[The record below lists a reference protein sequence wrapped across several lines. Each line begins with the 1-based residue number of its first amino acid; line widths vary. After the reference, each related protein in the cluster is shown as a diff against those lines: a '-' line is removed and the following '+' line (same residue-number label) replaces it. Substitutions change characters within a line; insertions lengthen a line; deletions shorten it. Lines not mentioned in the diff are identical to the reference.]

1 MKKKVKILGVALIIL
16 VFAIALLLG
25 KDPTSRMIASLQGE
39 DNKAEYKEVTEEDY
53 KTQSDNVKFAAY
65 FVSDDK
71 QVDGTNNRIGYS
83 DTLYFNLKLS
93 SGTLRNAKIQI
104 NSQNFYLDTN
114 LMEDSVISTDYVS
127 ANTKEIALKEIS
139 GNVEKIITGAVKSG
153 NYEFP
158 TSKAEAIG
166 EDISN
171 YSKENTIV
179 FSADYI
185 DESNNTTTITKEIPI
200 TVDWYG
206 SINIEIPNQVYGND
220 NLNQKYNI
228 SNYLDETNGEM
239 TLEFKVAVQ
248 ETTNEVLIKKS
259 YVEGIVPLVN
269 NIAPTNVVVEGENVN
284 YTYDPNT
291 QKFTAS
297 REAVLSGNTINEEAY
312 SGVYAQNEIQYRYNE
327 YTVKATYPIDAYLV
341 DDDEY
346 IDISV
351 PVSGYYE
358 GFNGEKSEQISSN
371 ISVAYSNMDNETTG
385 FRAFIGR
392 NVLYPIE
399 RQVVSKRNILLAYRY
414 NNNQTSTQ
422 IESEYYTRWNVVT
435 KLGEQ
440 VDKAVL
446 TDNHTKD
453 VFIDSTGAEIANNDY
468 IYNKGIAF
476 SNPISAL
483 GENGWI
489 DVYNDETDELIHRFT
504 VDDWSNYDTLNPYE
518 YAKDVNYI
526 RVETSTVAE
535 NSMLTVY
542 NVKGFNIDRIKQDF
556 TQDTLENITQIKTH
570 FRGTMQIA
578 GETTEYSTEENAYF
592 EDETSVVNFT
602 TSKNEINTQTSNK
615 LQIEINPNV
624 SQYNT
629 STWTDEQ
636 YLIKLP
642 EDIINLSINNITTDN
657 QENSRIKNYYQ
668 YRDNGN
674 IFIKIEME
682 GEGFSSYRLLLD
694 CIVETNPTAQSKT
707 SEVELYAYN
716 SENNVYYTTDQ
727 SEDIYDLNNNNNTSE
742 IIGKKTDTISIVQED
757 TLLTYQ
763 STSDATPENDTIYA
777 PLTAIVEN
785 EDRTATVDIT
795 LQNNKET
802 SISDVKVLGTMPFA
816 GNKYQLTGEDLGSTY
831 NAELVSDGIVLPDEL
846 ARYATVYYSTNVD
859 VNDDTTDPSNNWTLA
874 PDSYTDVKHFLIV
887 FNRYEIQPDEKVT
900 VSYKIRI
907 PEQIEYNEV
916 SYSAHT
922 VYYSENTET
931 ETSRKTVEVNKLGF
945 MLTKRVNLNI
955 ATISKEDNSGVE
967 GATFK
972 LVEMGTRGTTTLKET
987 NAEGQVSFEQLFLER
1002 DYTLEQIGVSD
1013 DYVRNQDVISFRA
1026 YEEDG
1031 QIKLNVTNGNMN
1043 YSIDQDTKT
1052 VQVTMNN
1059 EVRYDFELT
1068 NLSTTGE
1075 AIQSTFTLTG
1085 NGQNFEQE
1093 TSQDGKTVFT
1103 GLYPE
1108 QEYTLTQTYSKG
1120 YYIEDNSSVTFK
1132 LTRTDSGLVLQ
1143 TISGS
1148 FANSGS
1154 IDDTVA
1160 IKPVL
1165 RQTIQNEA
1173 IPTFNLKVTLY
1184 ESGKIIPLES
1194 AQYRITGGGIENG
1207 ALYTTDARGTFTVPD
1222 LYVHVDGKNVTG
1234 EYTLKEIEPTV
1245 GYALAQT
1252 DIKLV
1257 VSRNP
1262 STQELTLNVTN
1273 GSIREEYEIVD
1284 NTVSIGIENSIIF
1297 NITSRD
1303 GETVELLPGVKL
1315 MIKELVI
1322 ENDQEFERDPMDA
1335 DGNILGETQ
1344 IINGESCQVFTTN
1357 ENGIIEEALRNGIY
1371 KIVKIEVPYG
1381 YHLEENEEDRTYYV
1395 GIGETRGADVEAE
1408 FREPLELSGSGDSQ
1422 PDDYYVAGRDDGMGL
1437 FYHRGSLS
1445 LINDDNEVVRT
1456 ISSNQALQIIDDNG
1470 TFVVLE
1476 SSRIVKYNDNLDVI
1490 ATIDLTNGMEKF
1502 ATTSD
1507 GGYVIVGNYS
1517 GTKTISG
1524 NLTSNGQSLSIT
1536 STRGYDGGFF
1546 QENTVDIFVVK
1557 VDANGKVSN
1566 LAGFGGAGAW
1576 REPGE
1581 DRATYVTVNNNGDY
1595 VISAHIESE
1604 EISGSMMASGS
1615 DISGTFDDCYFIMD
1629 SDTMKVSQ
1637 IVTVGTTRGNIEAT
1651 EGNAH
1656 RAFAGVD
1663 GGVYYV
1669 GQMSGTVTFS
1679 GSQTASGQAITVKST
1694 GDTDAYAVK
1703 FNSEG
1708 KVEWAIAVG
1717 GTNTD
1722 HIYSAEY
1729 TPDGELLIGGDSNGG
1744 AITVDGSKTS
1754 SGISINTE
1762 PIGDSA
1768 STWRGIAL
1776 KIDSRGRVVWANEFG
1791 YAQNEGI
1798 YAFAGFTGNSYVI
1811 CGFDD
1816 ADNNLNNGRSDVY
1829 IRVDEAEGRQEIS
1842 EVKGIEI
1849 TTNKERYNI
1858 TTSVNGVGG
1867 TITGQD
1873 QEIFETIVHG
1883 ENATKPI
1890 TVTPNEGYEI
1900 LAIKVNGEKIPFTT
1914 DDNGIATIEP
1924 MQNITQNT
1932 NIVAEFSNNTSKI
1945 IVHHYLLGTNTKV
1958 AEDDVYVGIVGEEY
1972 TTSPKADLSGYE
1984 LAISDGEYIV
1994 DGEVYGTYGEYD
2006 KEIIYYYQE
2015 KTARLTVNYFIEGT
2029 NTPLSPSVSYEVEK
2043 GESYNTEE
2051 PAYIP
2056 EEYELVAQPN
2066 NKSGIIEESEIVVTY
2081 YYRLKPTYEYKI
2093 EYYYDGNLDDALT
2106 QTGEEIENKVI
2117 DTYTPQLKEGY
2128 VFDHTEGLPLTI
2140 STDINNNIIKVYYK
2154 AREDLRYTV
2163 EYYYDG
2169 VKEDSE
2175 VYTNIKFGTVIT
2187 QYEDRVKEGYQL
2199 EKVEGTPL
2207 TIGVNEQNNIIKV
2220 YYTIRKD
2227 LYYTVHY
2234 YEENSTIEA
2243 APDKE
2248 VGGNT
2253 YHSIVTENPID
2264 IEGYTKVSSDSQNIT
2279 IQVDESQN
2287 VITFYYIKHAQI
2299 PQNELIKTGPDTIT
2313 TENEVLEYTITY
2325 TGVISGYKGNAT
2337 ITLVDTLPYQINT
2350 NTAELDGGQ
2359 YDSAKNTITWV
2370 ENLQDIDT
2378 NTNGNMPVN
2387 ITKTI
2392 RVAYTNIDYSNT
2404 TITNRI
2410 SGNMSLARTGQEI
2423 EIPETTKNTTT
2434 QFTKEVTVTKQWNHT
2449 NNIYGIPTQV
2459 EIQVKNGEEVADS
2472 HILNESNQVE
2482 GNANTWTYT
2491 FTGLQKYNDQGQE
2504 INYTVDE
2511 VGIGE
2516 GELRYYSKNIQG
2528 NTITNT
2534 YIGPVISAT
2543 KEAKTENGLNYV
2555 VEGEKITYT
2564 ITVKNDGQIEK
2575 DVIVKDTIPEGTT
2588 LNGKIKI
2595 NNEDS
2600 DYTSDNLNDGITVN
2614 VPKQGQTTIS
2624 FTVTVNTLEGDS
2636 LTKQL
2641 SNTAIVDGKE
2651 VGPVNNTVNKSDLK
2665 FWKESEPQAGTDVK
2679 AGDTITYTITLDN
2692 SKGTAPTTAIVKDT
2706 VPTGTTFVVNSI
2718 KINNGETS
2726 YTQDNLANGISID
2739 LADHETKTISFQVNV
2754 NDLNDKDTIS
2764 NTATVNDTNTDPIT
2778 HRYVEPII
2786 SASKASTTE
2795 NNLSYAVEGETITY
2809 CITVENSGNL
2819 AGKAT
2824 IKDLIP
2830 EGTTFVPESVKIN
2843 DAQNVAYTESSLK
2856 DGIEVDVPALG
2867 QTTLSFEVTVKE
2879 LEENVFEKEIT
2890 NTAKVNEV
2898 DTNTVTNTVNKPNVI
2913 ASKEASPQ
2921 PGTDVKEGDI
2931 ITYTIRLDN
2940 SKGTAPTS
2948 VLVKDTVPTG
2958 TTFAGNMTLDG
2969 FTIDNNESDL
2979 ADGISVSISAHQIRT
2994 LSFQVKVGN
3003 LDNAQ
3008 EITNKANVDGKDT
3021 NQVTHRY
3028 VEPIIS
3034 SRKESSIENA
3044 RDYVLE
3050 GEIITYTITLTNE
3063 GFTEGIALLKDVIPA
3078 GTSFVNGSVKE
3089 NGAVRT
3095 YTEEDLK
3102 NGINVQVPKAE
3113 ETEDGVNSGTAN
3125 ITFEVRVNN
3134 LPEKTYEATITNKA
3148 NVNGTDTNEVNN
3160 TVYKSNVVAS
3170 KESETAGQDV
3180 EQNDIITYKVKLDN
3194 SLGTAPDTVVVKD
3207 LAPIGTTFIPGTIKE
3222 NNKETEYTED
3232 NLKNGISVNIE
3243 AHEVKEISFQVQV
3256 NDLENATLITNTA
3269 EVNNIDTNTITNR
3282 YVEPIITAT
3291 KELSTE
3297 NSLAYVVEGETI
3309 TYTITV
3315 ENRGFTKGTAN
3326 ITDQIPQGTT
3336 FVDKSVRINGVKNET
3351 YTAENLRTGI
3361 QLEVPAGEETDS
3373 GVNPGTVTLS
3383 FEVTVNEL
3391 AQNVFERTITNTA
3404 NVNGTNTNTVNNT
3417 VNKPNVVPSKTAE
3430 PAEGT
3435 DVKQGDVITYYIT
3448 LDNSLGTAP
3457 DTVLVKDSIPTGT
3470 SFVEGSI
3477 KENNVVLSE
3486 TGSDNLENGINV
3498 SLNPHETKVVSFQV
3512 KVNDLDDTAN
3522 ISNTATVDEVDTNT
3536 VTHRYVE
3543 PIINAEKSST
3553 TENKL
3558 SYVVEG
3564 ETITYYITV
3573 KNTGHL
3579 AGKTTII
3586 DEIPEGTTFVQNSIK
3601 VNNSQTQYTEDNLKA
3616 GIEVDVTALGQ
3627 TTLSFDV
3634 TVNPLEDEALVKTLT
3649 NTAIVNNEEVGP
3661 VNNIVNKSDLKF
3673 WKQANPTA
3681 GADVKTGDTITYTIT
3696 LDNSQGTAPTT
3707 AVVKDAVPQGTT
3719 FVENSI
3725 KIDNGDTSNTE
3736 DNLASGISIDLA
3748 DHETKTLSFQVKV
3761 GDLDNGTQISNTA
3774 TVNDTDTEAVT
3785 HRYVE
3790 PIISASKAVSTQN
3803 NLNYVV
3809 EGETITYTVTVNNAG
3824 YLAGKATIKDPIPD
3838 GTTFVENSV
3847 RVNNGETQYTLENLR
3862 DGIEVDVPAQG
3873 STTLSFRVT
3882 VNTLDNGIFEKEISN
3897 TAKVNEKDTNTVTST
3912 VNKPNVIPSKSS
3924 VPAEGT
3930 DVIANDTITYTI
3942 TLDNSTGTAPTTVNV
3957 KDNVPEG
3964 TTFVTGSVVLKD
3976 RTTRYTEEELASGIN
3991 VDLSAHEVATLSFR
4005 VTVNDLANRDTISNT
4020 ATVNDVP
4027 TKTITHRYIEPIISA
4042 TKESSTEHNLD
4053 YVVEGEVIT
4062 YKITVKNSGDLE
4074 GKATIKDSIPEGTSF
4089 VQGSIKINDEE
4100 REEFTSLNLQNGI
4113 DVEVPALGQTTLTFQ
4128 VRVNTL
4134 PEGTFEKQIS
4144 NTATVNDVNTNSV
4157 QETVNKPN
4165 VIVTKESDKAG
4176 TDVKAGDKITY
4187 TIRLDNSLGT
4197 APTSVVVKDEAPI
4210 GTTFEDG
4217 SISLDGKPLDN
4228 VEKDLNNGISI
4239 NLAPHEVKT
4248 LSFQVTVQDID
4259 NGTQIT
4265 NTAKADDKDTNEVTS
4280 RYVEPI
4286 ISATKEAISEHS
4298 LDYVVEGERIT
4309 YKITVNNAGYLEG
4322 KATIKD
4328 NIPEGTTFV
4337 AESIK
4342 INDEP
4347 QTSYTSDSLKDGIE
4361 VNVPAEGSTTISFD
4375 VTVNKLAQGILEKE
4389 ITNTAKVNEVDTNSV
4404 NSTVNKPNVI
4414 PSKQALPLTGT
4425 DVKAEDVITYSIK
4438 LDNSTGTAPTTV
4450 NVKDTVPNGTTFVD
4464 GSIKVTDDA
4473 SIENLEQTTEEN
4485 LASGINVE
4493 LEAHQTKTLS
4503 FQVRVEDLD
4512 NGTEIKNIASVNN
4525 VQTNE
4530 ITHRYVE
4537 PIISATKEA
4546 ISEHSLDYVVEG
4558 ERITYKITVNNA
4570 GYLEGKAT
4578 IKDNIPEGTSFVAE
4592 SIKINDEPQTS
4603 YTSDSLKDGIE
4614 VNVPAEGSTTISFD
4628 VTVNKLAQGILEKEI
4643 TNTAKVNEVDTNS
4656 VNSTVN
4662 KPNVIPSKT
4671 AEPESGRDVK
4681 VGDVITYTIRLDN
4694 NTGTAPTTVN
4704 VKDTVPSGTT
4714 FVDGSIKIADESQPQ
4729 ETAENLASGINV
4741 DLSAHETKELSF
4753 QVSVNDLDNGTQITN
4768 TATVNDV
4775 PTDTIT
4781 HRYVEPI
4788 ITATKASTTEEGLGY
4803 VVEDETITYTITVK
4817 NDGDLA
4823 GNAIIKDSVPE
4834 GTTFV
4839 QNSIKV
4845 NGEESAYTEQ
4855 NLKEGITE
4863 QVPARDQ
4870 ITVSF
4875 DVTVD
4880 HLQGDLLTKVL
4891 TNTATVNGTQTKP
4904 VLNTVNKSN
4913 VKFWKEAEPEETD
4926 VKQGDTITYH
4936 IKLDNSTGTAPASV
4950 TVKDNIPQGTTLVE
4964 GSITVEGKDL
4974 SKATTETLAEGIS
4987 VDLQAYETKTLTFQ
5001 VTVGDLDNGAQISN
5015 TAMVNDVPTNEIT
5028 HRYVEPIISA
5038 TKEVST
5044 EHSLDYVVEGETIT
5058 YSITAENRGFLDG
5071 KATIKDNIPE
5081 GTSFVAGSI
5090 KINNEEQPEYTDQNL
5105 QSGIEVDVPSGTET
5119 AEGVKAGTTT
5129 LSFAVTVNTLPDE
5142 ILEKTIT
5149 NTAKVN
5155 EVDTNTVNS
5164 TVNKPN
5170 VIISK
5175 DVNPADGTDVK
5186 AGDVI
5191 TYYIKLDNSTGTAP
5205 TTVNVKDNAPEGTT
5219 FIDGSINITNT
5230 TSTENL
5236 RQTTIDDLEN
5246 GINVELE
5253 AHQTKTLSFQVRVG
5267 DLDNGAQ
5274 ISNTAKVDE
5283 KDTNKVTNR
5292 YVEPIIS
5299 SNKTAST
5306 EHNLDYVVEGETI
5319 TYTITVNNSGFLAG
5333 NATIIDNI
5341 PEGTSFVTG
5350 SIKVNNENTEY
5361 TANELKGG
5369 ITLNVPAEGSTVLSF
5384 EVTVNE
5390 LEGET
5395 LQKDI
5400 TNTATVNNIPTE
5412 TVTETVKKPHVSI
5425 RKEALTST
5433 GKEQV
5438 IVGDTITYRITLNNS
5453 TGTAP
5458 TTVNVKDSVPEGTT
5472 FVEDSIKVND
5482 IDENYTLDNLTNGID
5497 VPIMA
5502 GEIKTVTFQV
5512 KVNDLENG
5520 QEIKNTATV
5529 NDTNTNE
5536 VTNTYIE
5543 PIITSNKKMTT
5554 QYGLDYVVQ
5563 GEKVGYTITATN
5575 EGDLAKDVIV
5585 KDTIPEGT
5593 TLLDGSITID
5603 NTETQY
5609 TADDLQ
5615 NGIKVNVPE
5624 RTSVIVRFVVT
5635 VDQNAT
5641 EIVNIANVDGT
5652 DTNKTQIPVVS
5663 FEKSAE
5669 VIRTTTENIEAGRV
5683 TASDKIKYTIT
5694 INNLG
5699 QEAVDSIIV
5708 KDQVPEGTTLSSIGN
5723 GGTTNGS
5730 QEIIWNINNLQD
5742 KVAVS
5747 YEVTVNY
5754 DSQDTKEIKNTA
5766 TVDGKDTNEV
5776 TTTYQKPTIKET
5788 SSIEKTGTEVIKS
5801 VDDEITYRITY
5812 TATINDFVGE
5822 GKVTIVDSLPYSVNV
5837 ANKYLDGGVYDQI
5850 TKTITWQEDLGHIDT
5865 YLNDEKQINIVKD
5878 ITVKYVYEDEEH
5890 LSGTITNNVEAT
5902 LELTQEDNKVLESKK
5917 QTSCGTRV
5925 EIPAKVIVHHYIYD
5939 KENKEYTKVK
5949 IAEDSVIEGI
5959 IGTPYTAEKADVRA
5973 DYTCINETPENYTGT
5988 MTKSD
5993 IEVTF
5998 YYELKDTQIGSVIE
6012 KEAQA
6017 DKTEEI
6023 EVGTGKFN
6031 EDGSEITETKLVP
6044 VLTKE
6049 DGEVTYK
6056 ISYRIGA
6063 KDYKGKV
6070 TASIVDTLP
6079 YEIDVSKSDF
6089 GGGIYNSRDN
6099 TITWNEERNVDTF
6112 ANGMYDETIEK
6123 QFTVVYVDQDVTKP
6137 IVNTVT
6143 GNMFIY
6149 YPEVHSTKPGEIR
6162 LSGQTETTAEV
6173 AQEYKVN
6180 KTVEKV
6186 WDDND
6191 NLKQRRPDSVTVQL
6205 TANDS
6210 TSYKGKELEKVV
6222 LSDENNWT
6230 YTFTNLPKYTDQGF
6244 EIKYSVI
6251 ETETNPGD
6259 LEYYDKAKVEEFTN
6273 VIRVTNKYKLM
6284 NINLDSNITKTGTEL
6299 ITSSK
6304 DEVNYSINY
6313 KATVNNY
6320 IGEALVTIVDTL
6332 PYEIDESLSNLNGGT
6347 YDNESKT
6354 ITWRETIDHIN
6365 TYVNGD
6371 YKVDITKDIT
6381 VVFNN
6386 LDATQRKMTNIAQG
6400 TIDLYETETTNT
6412 KATTYDTNME
6422 IPGKVVVKYVDKDS
6436 GEEIVKEEQDEEGNI
6451 VEGTYGYEIDG
6462 LAGDSYTTE
6471 QKEIYGYTYV
6481 ENTNNTEGNMKEG
6494 IITVIYYYVRTDS
6507 QGVIVKYVDQ
6517 DGNEIADTELITGKV
6532 KDSYQTIQ
6540 KDIPNYDFVRVE
6552 GETQGELVEETI
6564 NVTYIYK
6571 KIPAKVIVQY
6581 LEKDDTP
6588 DDNSDNIILANEQV
6602 IEGFSGDSYTT
6613 TRVNVDN
6620 YMAYGEDPANA
6631 TGVMTREDIYVVYY
6645 YERKPSGI
6653 ITVKYVD
6660 ADTNKEILYK
6670 DESGEYVPYT
6680 EQLQGLCGLEYTT
6693 EAKDIPYYNFV
6704 EDQVPENKNG
6714 IYSEEDIEVIYYYT
6728 KKEFNLS
6735 VEKQINRI
6743 TVNGQEHSLKE
6754 GLDQIDVVASKV
6766 QETDIV
6772 VTYKIIVSNPSE
6784 VEGSALVQ
6792 DNIPE
6797 FFKVTDGT
6805 SPEWTQTANKTLEAE
6820 VTLQP
6825 GETKELLVVLKWINN
6840 NNNFGLQTNNVT
6852 LQNVI
6857 NPANFEESNLEDNS
6871 ATAEVMLSVKTG
6883 GIDESIVIV
6892 TALIIMLGALVITI
6906 YQKEKKTK
6914 K

>member
-25 KDPTSRMIASLQGE
+25 KDLTSRMIASLQGE

-65 FVSDDK
+65 FVSGDK

-166 EDISN
+166 EDTSN

-185 DESNNTTTITKEIPI
+185 DENDNTTTITKEIPI
-200 TVDWYG
+200 QVDWYG

-228 SNYLDETNGEM
+228 SNYLDEANGEM
-239 TLEFKVAVQ
+239 TIEFKVAVQ

-259 YVEGIVPLVN
+259 YVEGIVPQIN
-269 NIAPTNVVVEGENVN
+269 DMAPTNVVVEGENVE
-284 YTYDPNT
+284 YTYDPDT

-297 REAVLSGNTINEEAY
+297 REAVLDGNTITEEAY
-312 SGVYAQNEIQYRYNE
+312 SGIYAQNEIQYRYNE

-392 NVLYPIE
+392 NVLYPVE
-399 RQVVSKRNILLAYRY
+399 RQVVSKRNILLAYRYY

-422 IESEYYTRWNVVT
+422 IESEYYTRWNIVT
-435 KLGEQ
+435 RLGEQ

-483 GENGWI
+483 GEDGWI

-504 VDDWSNYDTLNPYE
+504 IDDWSNYDTLNPYE
-518 YAKDVNYI
+518 YDKDVNYI
-526 RVETSTVAE
+526 RVETSPVLE
-535 NSMLTVY
+535 NSMLTIY

-556 TQDTLENITQIKTH
+556 TLEDTQNLTQIKTH
-570 FRGTMQIA
+570 FKGTMQIA
-578 GETTEYSTEENAYF
+578 GQTTEYTAEGNAYF
-592 EDETSVVNFT
+592 EDETSVVNFSA
-602 TSKNEINTQTSNK
+602 SKNEINTQTSNY

-636 YLIKLP
+636 FLIKLP

-657 QENSRIKNYYQ
+657 QENTRIKNYYQ
-668 YRDNGN
+668 YKDNGN
-674 IFIKIEME
+674 IFIKIEMQ

-694 CIVETNPTAQSKT
+694 CTVETDPTVESKT
-707 SEVELYAYN
+707 SELELYAYN
-716 SENNVYYTTDQ
+716 AENNVYYTTDQ
-727 SEDIYDLNNNNNTSE
+727 SADIYDINNNNNTSE
-742 IIGKKTDTISIVQED
+742 IIGRKTDTISIVQED

-763 STSDATPENDTIYA
+763 STSDATPENETIYA

-802 SISDVKVLGTMPFA
+802 AISDVKVLGTMPFT

-831 NAELVSDGIVLPDEL
+831 NAELVSDGIILPDEL

-859 VNDDTTDPSNNWTLA
+859 VNDDTTDQSNNWTLA
-874 PDSYTDVKHFLIV
+874 PDSYTNVKHFLIV
-887 FNRYEIQPDEKVT
+887 FNRYEIQPDETIT

-955 ATISKEDNSGVE
+955 STISKEDNSGVE

-987 NAEGQVSFEQLFLER
+987 NSEGQVSFEQLFLER

-1031 QIKLNVTNGNMN
+1031 QIKLNVTNGNMD
-1043 YSIDQDTKT
+1043 YIIDQDTKT

-1075 AIQSTFTLTG
+1075 TIQSTFTLTG

-1132 LTRTDSGLVLQ
+1132 LTRTDSGLELQ
-1143 TISGS
+1143 TISGN

-1154 IDDTVA
+1154 IDDTGE

-1315 MIKELVI
+1315 VIKELVI

-1502 ATTSD
+1502 AATPD

-1604 EISGSMMASGS
+1604 EISGSMMTSGS

-1663 GGVYYV
+1663 DGVYYV

-1679 GSQTASGQAITVKST
+1679 GSQTASGQAITVTST

-1791 YAQNEGI
+1791 YAANEGI

-1883 ENATKPI
+1883 ENATKTI
-1890 TVTPNEGYEI
+1890 TVTPDEGYEI
-1900 LAIKVNGEKIPFTT
+1900 LAIRVNGERIPFTT
-1914 DDNGIATIEP
+1914 NDDGTATVAP
-1924 MQNITQNT
+1924 LQNVTENT

-1945 IVHHYLLGTNTKV
+1945 IVHHYLLGTETKV
-1958 AEDDVYVGIVGEEY
+1958 AEDDVFVGIVGDEY
-1972 TTSPKADLSGYE
+1972 TTSPKADLIGYE
-1984 LAISDGEYIV
+1984 LAVVDGEYVI
-1994 DGEVYGTYGEYD
+1994 DGERYGTYGEYD

-2081 YYRLKPTYEYKI
+2081 YYRLKPKYEYKI

-2491 FTGLQKYNDQGQE
+2491 FTGLQKYDNQGQE

-2543 KEAKTENGLNYV
+2543 KEAQTENGLNYV

-2588 LNGKIKI
+2588 LDGKIKI

-2600 DYTSDNLNDGITVN
+2600 DYTQDNLNDGITVN

-2641 SNTAIVDGKE
+2641 SNTAYVDGE
-2651 VGPVNNTVNKSDLK
+2651 AVGPVNNTVNKSDLK
-2665 FWKESEPQAGTDVK
+2665 FWKESEPQAGKDVK

-2764 NTATVNDTNTDPIT
+2764 NTATVNETNTDPIT

-2843 DAQNVAYTESSLK
+2843 DVQNVAYTESSLK

-2913 ASKEASPQ
+2913 ASKESSPQ

-3063 GFTEGIALLKDVIPA
+3063 GFTEGTAIVKDVIPA

-3113 ETEDGVNSGTAN
+3113 ETVDGVNPGTAD
-3125 ITFEVRVNN
+3125 ITFGVRVNN

-3222 NNKETEYTED
+3222 NNEETEYTED

-3404 NVNGTNTNTVNNT
+3404 NVNGTNTNTVNST

-3512 KVNDLDDTAN
+3512 KVNDLGDTAN
-3522 ISNTATVDEVDTNT
+3522 ISNTATVDEVDTKT

-3543 PIINAEKSST
+3543 PIINAEKSTT

-3634 TVNPLEDEALVKTLT
+3634 TVNSLEDEALVKTLT
-3649 NTAIVNNEEVGP
+3649 NTATVNNEEVGP

-3681 GADVKTGDTITYTIT
+3681 GADVKAGDTITYTIT

-3719 FVENSI
+3719 FVQNSI

-3748 DHETKTLSFQVKV
+3748 DHETKTLSFQVTV

-3803 NLNYVV
+3803 NLSYVV

-3873 STTLSFRVT
+3873 STTLSFKVT

-4042 TKESSTEHNLD
+4042 TKESATEHNLD

-4074 GKATIKDSIPEGTSF
+4074 GKATIKDPIPEGTSF

-4265 NTAKADDKDTNEVTS
+4265 NTAKADNKDTNEVTS

-4322 KATIKD
+4322 EATIKD
-4328 NIPEGTTFV
+4328 NIPEGTSFV
-4337 AESIK
+4337 LESIK

-4347 QTSYTSDSLKDGIE
+4347 QTSCTSDNLRNGIK
-4361 VNVPAEGSTTISFD
+4361 VNVPAEGSTTVSFD
-4375 VTVNKLAQGILEKE
+4375 VTVNKLSQGILEKE
-4389 ITNTAKVNEVDTNSV
+4389 ITNTAKVNEVDTN
-4404 NSTVNKPNVI
+4404 TV
-4414 PSKQALPLTGT
+4414 T
-4425 DVKAEDVITYSIK
+4425 
-4438 LDNSTGTAPTTV
+4438 
-4450 NVKDTVPNGTTFVD
+4450 
-4464 GSIKVTDDA
+4464 
-4473 SIENLEQTTEEN
+4473 
-4485 LASGINVE
+4485 
-4493 LEAHQTKTLS
+4493 
-4503 FQVRVEDLD
+4503 
-4512 NGTEIKNIASVNN
+4512 
-4525 VQTNE
+4525 
-4530 ITHRYVE
+4530 
-4537 PIISATKEA
+4537 
-4546 ISEHSLDYVVEG
+4546 
-4558 ERITYKITVNNA
+4558 
-4570 GYLEGKAT
+4570 
-4578 IKDNIPEGTSFVAE
+4578 
-4592 SIKINDEPQTS
+4592 
-4603 YTSDSLKDGIE
+4603 
-4614 VNVPAEGSTTISFD
+4614 
-4628 VTVNKLAQGILEKEI
+4628 
-4643 TNTAKVNEVDTNS
+4643 
-4656 VNSTVN
+4656 STVN

-4694 NTGTAPTTVN
+4694 STGTAPTTVN
-4704 VKDTVPSGTT
+4704 VKDTVPNGTT
-4714 FVDGSIKIADESQPQ
+4714 FVDGSIKISDESQPQ

-4775 PTDTIT
+4775 PTGTIT

-4863 QVPARDQ
+4863 QVPARNQ

-4913 VKFWKEAEPEETD
+4913 VKFWKESEPEEETD

-4950 TVKDNIPQGTTLVE
+4950 TIKDNIPQGTTLVE

-4974 SKATTETLAEGIS
+4974 SKATIETLAEGIS

-5015 TAMVNDVPTNEIT
+5015 TAMVNDIPTNEIT

-5044 EHSLDYVVEGETIT
+5044 EHSLDYVVEGEVIT

-5105 QSGIEVDVPSGTET
+5105 QSGIEVDVSSGTET
-5119 AEGVKAGTTT
+5119 AEGVQAGTTT
-5129 LSFAVTVNTLPDE
+5129 LSFEVTVNTLPDE

-5205 TTVNVKDNAPEGTT
+5205 TTVNVIDNAPEGTT

-5267 DLDNGAQ
+5267 DLENGVQ
-5274 ISNTAKVDE
+5274 IQNTAKVDE
-5283 KDTNKVTNR
+5283 KDTNTISNR

-5299 SNKTAST
+5299 SNKTATT

-5333 NATIIDNI
+5333 EATIIDNI

-5361 TANELKGG
+5361 TANDLKDG

-5400 TNTATVNNIPTE
+5400 TNTAVVNNTPTE

-5433 GKEQV
+5433 GNEQV

-5609 TADDLQ
+5609 TEDDLQ

-5730 QEIIWNINNLQD
+5730 QEITWNINNLQD

-5865 YLNDEKQINIVKD
+5865 YLNDEKQVNIVKD

-6049 DGEVTYK
+6049 DGEITYK

-6162 LSGQTETTAEV
+6162 LSGKTETTAEV
-6173 AQEYKVN
+6173 VQEYKVN

-6210 TSYKGKELEKVV
+6210 TSYKGQELEKVV

-6304 DEVNYSINY
+6304 DEVNYNIKY
-6313 KATVNNY
+6313 TATVNNY

-6381 VVFNN
+6381 VVYNN

-6494 IITVIYYYVRTDS
+6494 TITVIYYYVRTDS

-6552 GETQGELVEETI
+6552 GETQGELVEEAI